1 MHDPPPTSVKA
12 SSVRINLTAKFTFRH
27 NVSGLRVQLEYW
39 DTVEW
44 YWHVRWD
51 PGPAGDIVDAKMQR
65 LKILPRFQRAFEF
78 PTEAGT
84 QTTE

>member
-1 MHDPPPTSVKA
+1 M
-12 SSVRINLTAKFTFRH
+12 
-27 NVSGLRVQLEYW
+27 QLEYW

-44 YWHVRWD
+44 YRHVRWD
-51 PGPAGDIVDAKMQR
+51 PGPAGDIVDAKTQR